1 MTRMAGR
8 RFADRRRGL
17 RALGWKRLN
26 PAGAFALSLALGLV
40 IIALA
45 AVLFGTLAEDVT
57 HGDGVAVLDHP
68 VARFVTAHR
77 SGALT
82 SAMEAVS
89 TAGGPATLAVIMLGA
104 GLLLALTG
112 RTWSPLL
119 LLAVSVAG
127 SSGLTA
133 VFKAVL
139 GRSRPPLA
147 HAVAAADGYA
157 FPSGH
162 AATAVAALGV
172 LAYLCTVRLASRAAR
187 IAVWAAAAMLAALVG
202 ISRVYLG
209 VHWVTDV
216 AGGWVFGILWMA
228 VVLTGWTT
236 FTRVRE
242 SGGAGQR
249 ADETGPGRWS

>member
-1 MTRMAGR
+1 VKVVQPVSTTAIHKIPKTQPPTTSVTQCTPRYTREMPT
-8 RFADRRRGL
+8 
-17 RALGWKRLN
+17 RAASIAAAAQTAMRAARTWRKRLN

-45 AVLFGTLAEDVT
+45 AVLLGTLAEDVT

-119 LLAVSVAG
+119 LAVSVAG

-172 LAYLCTVRLASRAAR
+172 LAYLCAVRLASR
-187 IAVWAAAAMLAALVG
+187 
-202 ISRVYLG
+202 
-209 VHWVTDV
+209 
-216 AGGWVFGILWMA
+216 
-228 VVLTGWTT
+228 
-236 FTRVRE
+236 
-242 SGGAGQR
+242 
-249 ADETGPGRWS
+249 

>member
-1 MTRMAGR
+1 MLMLAIVAGLLLAVGGCVVLAALIVRLAAGHRADLHASGERLVTRLAGR
-8 RFADRRRGL
+8 RFADRGRGL

-45 AVLFGTLAEDVT
+45 AALLGTLAEDVT

-119 LLAVSVAG
+119 LLLLLAVSVAG

-139 GRSRPPLA
+139 GRARPPLA
-147 HAVAAADGYA
+147 HAVTAADGYA

-162 AATAVAALGV
+162 AATAAAALGV
-172 LAYLCTVRLASRAAR
+172 LACLCAVRIVSRQPASR
-187 IAVWAAAAMLAALVG
+187 
-202 ISRVYLG
+202 
-209 VHWVTDV
+209 
-216 AGGWVFGILWMA
+216 
-228 VVLTGWTT
+228 
-236 FTRVRE
+236 
-242 SGGAGQR
+242 SGLPPR
-249 ADETGPGRWS
+249 CWPRWSASHGCIWACTG